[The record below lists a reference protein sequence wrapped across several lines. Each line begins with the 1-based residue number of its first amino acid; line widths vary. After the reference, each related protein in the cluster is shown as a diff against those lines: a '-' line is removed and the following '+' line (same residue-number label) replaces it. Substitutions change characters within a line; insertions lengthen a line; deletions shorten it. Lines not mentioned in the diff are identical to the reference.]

1 MSIKIQEFEKIIN
14 EAEGR
19 LIMNVRSSLIKNA
32 FRMESKAKLNATS
45 FPKVV
50 TGRLR
55 SSIQGS
61 VIQFGEDEFL
71 ILRAG
76 GQEREKPRGP
86 YSEAAD
92 VVYAAIQ
99 EFGGTSDMA
108 GGAAFIRPKFYLK
121 RARDE
126 VRPRVEPDLDKA
138 VEFALKGR
146 DLR

>member
-19 LIMNVRSSLIKNA
+19 LIMNVRSSLLSNA
-32 FRMESKAKLNATS
+32 YRMEKDAKLNATDD
-45 FPKVV
+45 PKVV
-50 TGRLR
+50 DDFLR
-55 SSIQGS
+55 ASIQGTI
-61 VIQFGEDEFL
+61 IQFGEDEFL

-76 GQEREKPRGP
+76 GREREKPRGP

-99 EFGGTSDMA
+99 EFGGTPDMK

-121 RARDE
+121 RARD
-126 VRPRVEPDLDKA
+126 RTLPRVKPDLEKA